1 VTRSRRGNGK
11 LAAVIAEAGWSH
23 TQVAN
28 AFRRVAA
35 ESGAREFAAV
45 GRSHVSHWVAGSTP
59 SGWGPVVLA
68 EALSRRLGRVITV
81 DDIGLGDHVR
91 HRTLRSAGM
100 SIL

>member
-1 VTRSRRGNGK
+1 MTRSRRGNGK